1 MFFILFLLFS
11 FLHVHKNALDEHG
24 HSICVCDYYHE
35 FKVLSAAKKLSTLK
49 NYLHVQL
56 TKSTRNK
63 PKDNHVQVKVSFQLK
78 LL

>member
-1 MFFILFLLFS
+1 MYI
-11 FLHVHKNALDEHG
+11 KM
-24 HSICVCDYYHE
+24 HE
-35 FKVLSAAKKLSTLK
+35 MNMDTQFVYVIITTNLKYCLQLK

-56 TKSTRNK
+56 TKSTRNE

>member
-1 MFFILFLLFS
+1 MYIKMHEMNMDTQFVYVIITTNLKNFLQ
-11 FLHVHKNALDEHG
+11 V
-24 HSICVCDYYHE
+24 
-35 FKVLSAAKKLSTLK
+35 K